1 MKRIWKILGTVVLTV
16 VAYIAVQEAVLFY
29 ETEWK
34 ITDVAEK
41 TSPDGQ
47 YVALFQE
54 VGTPVWPFGP
64 ASVRITVKEASGRK
78 IEVIR
83 TTIQDDGARVKPRNW
98 KVAWGDEEVVITL
111 NGSEQDDAVHT
122 VPLT

>member
-1 MKRIWKILGTVVLTV
+1 MKYVWKALGVIVAAVVLYLV
-16 VAYIAVQEAVLFY
+16 IEVAVFFY
-29 ETEWK
+29 ETELK

-47 YVALFQE
+47 YVAVFQE

-64 ASVRITVKEASGRK
+64 ASVRITVKETSGRK

-83 TTIQDDGARVKPRNW
+83 TTIQDDGARVKPFHW
-98 KVAWGDEEVVITL
+98 KVVWGDNEVVITL
-111 NGSEQDDAVHT
+111 NGSEQEDAVHT